1 MSFSKNVVSEILLFS
16 NLGVGGGLTSLTL
29 VVQKSTVDLSGVSI
43 LEKRQQNL
51 KLNVALIFILL
62 LKSKAL
68 IYDSPETLYRTIT
81 TGLTLNVKLI

>member
-68 IYDSPETLYRTIT
+68 LGDL
-81 TGLTLNVKLI
+81 

>member
-29 VVQKSTVDLSGVSI
+29 VVKKSTVDLSGESI

-68 IYDSPETLYRTIT
+68 IYDSPETLYRTIS
-81 TGLTLNVKLI
+81 TGLTLILLE

>member
-29 VVQKSTVDLSGVSI
+29 VVKKSTVDLSGVSI

-68 IYDSPETLYRTIT
+68 LGDL
-81 TGLTLNVKLI
+81 